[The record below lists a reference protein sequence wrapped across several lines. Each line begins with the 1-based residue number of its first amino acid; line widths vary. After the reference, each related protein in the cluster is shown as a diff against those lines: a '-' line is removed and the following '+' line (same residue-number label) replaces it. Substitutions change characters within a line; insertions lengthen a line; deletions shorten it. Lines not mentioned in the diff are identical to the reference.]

1 MPFPKSIKIVK
12 SLRIF
17 VNLNKL
23 SRNRFNIIID
33 IRFGDIYFVV
43 KSTQIH
49 QFSKNFWR
57 DEMCPSAFDNQ
68 FKRMIRCSEN
78 FSHVFPSISQNFLY
92 EKLFALLLACRIK
105 SGTNHY
111 VVKPSQISIKHH
123 KVSLKLFSTIF
134 SLFPTKLLE
143 RHSKLLRKA
152 LYCKVNKKVRQ

>member
-1 MPFPKSIKIVK
+1 
-12 SLRIF
+12 
-17 VNLNKL
+17 
-23 SRNRFNIIID
+23 
-33 IRFGDIYFVV
+33 
-43 KSTQIH
+43 
-49 QFSKNFWR
+49 
-57 DEMCPSAFDNQ
+57 MCPSAFDNQ

-78 FSHVFPSISQNFLY
+78 FFHDLPSISQNFLY

-152 LYCKVNKKVRQ
+152 LYCKVNKKVRQQTTSFYERSKKVYKLYHFKENENSKKIIILENIKKM